1 MYKAIAIIT
10 IALLF
15 AGCGGGG
22 KADDSGNAK
31 ADTTDMPR
39 SLVIYFS
46 HTGENYSV
54 GSIREGNTKHIADFI
69 TQLTGAEQWEVE
81 PEESYDLPYLELEE
95 KAYREQTEG
104 LLPVVKGNL
113 PDLTRYRTIYIG
125 SPVWWGTY
133 PRVMVT
139 VLKRCDLRGKT
150 VVPFVTHEGSE
161 FGQCIDDLKALHP
174 EANYKEPLAIY
185 GHDAPESR
193 EDVERWLRVIGELD

>member
-1 MYKAIAIIT
+1 
-10 IALLF
+10 
-15 AGCGGGG
+15 
-22 KADDSGNAK
+22 
-31 ADTTDMPR
+31 MPR

-54 GSIREGNTKHIADFI
+54 GSIREGNTKQIADII

-81 PEESYDLPYLELEE
+81 TVENYDLPYLELEE

-104 LLPVVKGNL
+104 VLPSFKGNL
-113 PDLTRYRTIYIG
+113 PDLTRYHTIYIG

-139 VLKRCDLRGKT
+139 VLKQCDLRGKI
-150 VVPFVTHEGSE
+150 VVPFVTHEGSS
-161 FGQCIDDLKALHP
+161 FGRCIDDLKVLQPNASI
-174 EANYKEPLAIY
+174 KDGIAIY
-185 GHDAPESR
+185 GHDVEDSQ